1 MKILLV
7 EDQTKIASFIVKG
20 LKEQFYTVDHAVD
33 GEQAKALSSLH
44 TYDLILLDLMLPG
57 MSGNELCREWRQ
69 QGLQTSILVLSA
81 KSNTQEKIDLLD
93 LGANDYLCKPFD
105 FGELLAR
112 IRVQTRAKEESEMTM
127 LVAADLSMD
136 LVTREVGRGGQNIE
150 LTAKEFSLLEYLLR
164 NKGRVVSRTSI
175 IENVWDMHFDSDTN
189 VVDVFIRYLRKKIDE
204 DFELKL
210 IQTCRG
216 RGYKID
222 L

>member
-20 LKEQFYTVDHAVD
+20 LKEQFYSVDHASN
-33 GEQAKALSSLH
+33 GEEAKALVSLH
-44 TYDLILLDLMLPG
+44 SYDLILLDLMLPG
-57 MSGNELCREWRQ
+57 ISGDALCREWRKK
-69 QGLQTSILVLSA
+69 GMQTPILVLTA
-81 KSNTQEKIDLLD
+81 KSDIKEKINLLD

-112 IRVQTRAKEESEMTM
+112 IRVQTRTEGQAEITKLS
-127 LVAADLSMD
+127 AADLSMD
-136 LVTREVGRGGQNIE
+136 LVGRQVERNGESIE

-164 NKGRVVSRTSI
+164 NRGRVVSRTSI

-189 VVDVFIRYLRKKIDE
+189 IVDVFIRYLRKKIDD
-204 DFELKL
+204 DFERKL

-216 RGYKID
+216 RGYRID
-222 L
+222 